1 MLQSVEATIQGLRG
15 VVNAKSDAEL
25 ARTLGIDQ
33 STISSW
39 RARGRVPQKFEKL
52 LRSNGSSAA
61 SGPIDWSTLEVW
73 PELQELSRAI
83 GLLRF
88 TLLRS
93 EVARSG
99 DVDRAMSIFIDQ
111 KPFWFLM
118 WRAAHDLGSK
128 MHALGVELKTAQA
141 LILQDDLRDP
151 EATAQRVAK
160 HLAEDIADNPHLK
173 F

>member
-1 MLQSVEATIQGLRG
+1 
-15 VVNAKSDAEL
+15 
-25 ARTLGIDQ
+25 
-33 STISSW
+33 
-39 RARGRVPQKFEKL
+39 
-52 LRSNGSSAA
+52 
-61 SGPIDWSTLEVW
+61 
-73 PELQELSRAI
+73 
-83 GLLRF
+83 
-88 TLLRS
+88 
-93 EVARSG
+93 
-99 DVDRAMSIFIDQ
+99 MSIFIDQ